1 MSNSNKNDLTKSDTK
16 DFANAC
22 KYLLSQIKTGQI
34 TNYSKL
40 TNYKNKA
47 AKKFGIGQTPRNSDI
62 IKYASISDL
71 KKFKHLLT
79 KKPSKGLSGVTVVAV
94 MTSPHKCPG
103 NCIYCP
109 TGFEVD
115 APKSY
120 TGFEPAARRARQFNF
135 DPYLQVQNRLSQY
148 TETNK
153 PVDKI
158 ELIIMGGTFLSQ
170 PQKFQENFILQC
182 INAITLKNAKSLK
195 SAKKY
200 AEVSKNRISGITFET
215 RPDFCGKKHV
225 NNMLDFGGTR
235 VELGVQNPDDEIY
248 KIINRGHTVKD
259 VTSAT
264 KNLKDSAF
272 KVAYHLMPGLPSS
285 DRKKDLKN
293 FKMLFQDERFQ
304 PDMLKIYPCL
314 VMAGTEL
321 YEMYKKKEFKP
332 LTNSQS
338 ASLIAEFKKHIPK
351 YVRVMRIQRDI
362 PANLIAAG
370 TKASNLRQLVS
381 SKMKEKNVKCN
392 CIRCRE
398 AGLKSHLEKINP
410 ENIEIT
416 TTEYDASKGKE
427 IFIAAE
433 DLKKD
438 VLVGFCR
445 LRIPHKPFRKEITSK
460 TALIR
465 ELHVYSGVVPVGTKP
480 ERPEFQHRGFGKKL
494 LAKAEEIAVNEF
506 DMKKMTVISGLGVK
520 KYYHALGFRNTGV
533 YVSKTLK

>member
-1 MSNSNKNDLTKSDTK
+1 MSNFKKADAKKDSK
-16 DFANAC
+16 DFEKAC
-22 KYLLSQIKTGQI
+22 RYLLSQIKTGKI

-47 AKKFGIGQTPRNSDI
+47 AKKFGIESTPRNSDI
-62 IKYASISDL
+62 IKYATKSDL
-71 KKFKHLLT
+71 KNFKHLLT

-109 TGFEVD
+109 TGFDVE

-135 DPYLQVQNRLSQY
+135 DPYLQVTNRLSQY
-148 TETNK
+148 IETNK
-153 PVDKI
+153 PADKI

-170 PQKFQENFILQC
+170 PQKFQDNFMLQC
-182 INAITLKNAKSLK
+182 INAITQKNAKNLST
-195 SAKKY
+195 AKKY
-200 AEVSKNRISGITFET
+200 AETSQNRISGITFET
-215 RPDFCGKKHV
+215 RPDFCYKTHI
-225 NNMLDFGGTR
+225 NNMLNFGGTR

-248 KIINRGHTVKD
+248 KRIKRAHTVKH
-259 VTSAT
+259 VTNAT
-264 KNLKDSAF
+264 QYLKDSAF
-272 KVAYHLMPGLPSS
+272 KVAYHIMPGLPFS
-285 DRKKDLKN
+285 DRTTDLKN
-293 FKMLFQDERFQ
+293 FKMLFNDERFQ
-304 PDMLKIYPCL
+304 PDMLKLYPCL
-314 VMAGTEL
+314 IMEGTEL
-321 YEMYKKKEFKP
+321 CEMYKKKEFKP

-351 YVRVMRIQRDI
+351 YVRIMRIQRDI

-381 SKMKEKNVKCN
+381 AKMKEKNVKCN

-398 AGLKSHLEKINP
+398 AGLKSHLDKINP

-416 TTEYDASKGKE
+416 TMKYNASKGKE

-438 VLVGFCR
+438 ILVGFCR
-445 LRIPHKPFRKEITSK
+445 LRIPYKPFRKEITSK

-465 ELHVYSGVVPVGTKP
+465 ELHVYSGVVPVGNKP
-480 ERPEFQHRGFGKKL
+480 ALSEFQHRGFGKEL
-494 LAKAEEIAVNEF
+494 LAKAEEISVDEF
-506 DMKKMTVISGLGVK
+506 DMKKMVVISGLGVK
-520 KYYHALGFRNTGV
+520 KYYHALGFKNTGV

>member
-1 MSNSNKNDLTKSDTK
+1 MSDFEKACRYVLT
-16 DFANAC
+16 
-22 KYLLSQIKTGQI
+22 QIKNGKI
-34 TNYSKL
+34 KNYSKL

-47 AKKFGIGQTPRNSDI
+47 AKKFGIKKTPRNSDI
-62 IKYASISDL
+62 IKYATKSDL

-120 TGFEPAARRARQFNF
+120 TGFEPATRRARQFNF

-148 TETNK
+148 IETNK
-153 PVDKI
+153 PTDKI

-170 PQKFQENFILQC
+170 PQRFQENFMLQC
-182 INAITLKNAKSLK
+182 INAITQKNAKTLAN
-195 SAKKY
+195 AKKY

-215 RPDFCGKKHV
+215 RPDFCYKKHI
-225 NNMLDFGGTR
+225 NNMLNFGGTR
-235 VELGVQNPDDEIY
+235 VELGVQNPDDKIY
-248 KIINRGHTVKD
+248 KRIKRAHTVKD
-259 VTSAT
+259 VTNAT
-264 KNLKDSAF
+264 QYLKDSAF
-272 KVAYHLMPGLPSS
+272 KVAYHIMPGLPSS
-285 DRKKDLKN
+285 DRKTDLKN
-293 FKMLFQDERFQ
+293 FKMLFSDERFK

-314 VMAGTEL
+314 VMKGTEL
-321 YEMYKKKEFKP
+321 YEIYKKKEFKP

-351 YVRVMRIQRDI
+351 YVRIMRIQRDI
-362 PANLIAAG
+362 PANLISAG
-370 TKASNLRQLVS
+370 TKASNLRQLVA
-381 SKMKEKNVKCN
+381 KKLKEQNIKCK

-398 AGLKSHLEKINP
+398 AGLKSHLENIIP

-416 TTEYDASKGKE
+416 TLQYDASKGKE

-438 VLVGFCR
+438 ILVGFCR
-445 LRIPHKPFRKEITSK
+445 LRIPYKPFRKEITSQ

-465 ELHVYSGVVPVGTKP
+465 ELHVYSGVVPVGMKP
-480 ERPEFQHRGFGKKL
+480 TLPEFQHRGFGKKL
-494 LAKAEEIAVNEF
+494 LSKAEEISLNEF
-506 DMKKMTVISGLGVK
+506 DMKKMVVISGFGVK
-520 KYYHALGFRNTGV
+520 KYYHALGFKNTGV